1 MNSKKI
7 IIATVII
14 FLVIVMTFAAC
25 KKGTEPIVV
34 TDPYGNPVTDEHGDV
49 ITVVPETEIIEV
61 TDANGEVVT
70 NAKGEVET
78 TIRYIPQDVPIPVTN
93 ADGEVVT
100 NANGEI
106 ETTIIVV
113 PVEST
118 TGIVINVP
126 VTDEKGETQTNTNGD
141 VVTQTTVSSLPENT
155 PSNNIAISNSIGGT
169 NSDIVTGSAAT
180 PDGGFVLSI
189 KTLSRDGM
197 MSVTDGYNLTASVIV
212 KYGKTGRQEWIKAIG
227 GQGSVIINDICVDS
241 DGNIFVAGEGK
252 KNGFFTI
259 HGNEYDAFIQKYTP
273 NGDLVFTKN
282 WGGKYNESF
291 NSIAIA
297 PDGSIITSGFAY
309 SRDGDCEVLNIPK
322 SESVAVVVKFDKDGN
337 LVDQKGFGAFGDY
350 FSDVAVNSNGEIFLS
365 GIFTSKTENSY
376 ITSRGASDVVLFKLG
391 NDFSTVFSKQ
401 WGGAKVDYVADIVPT
416 SDGGCIAA
424 GNSKSSDNSL
434 APVGNKGENDAIVMK
449 FGSDGQI
456 SWIKSFAGTGNDVF
470 TSVALAKDGSI
481 AVAGY
486 SNSNNRDFKFVG
498 NLGGTDGFVA
508 KYSAS
513 GTLVSAQCFGGS
525 GDDNFTTISI
535 LSNGQTLVAGSTLS
549 SDGYMAGM
557 NPKSDGTKEMG
568 IMFSYR

>member
-7 IIATVII
+7 IIATVIV

-70 NAKGEVET
+70 NADGEVET
-78 TIRYIPQDVPIPVTN
+78 TIRYIPQDVPIPVTDAN
-93 ADGEVVT
+93 GEVVT

-126 VTDEKGETQTNTNGD
+126 VTDEKGETQTNANGD

-197 MSVTDGYNLTASVIV
+197 MTVTDGYNLTASVVV

-259 HGNEYDAFIQKYTP
+259 HGNEYDAFIQKYSP

-291 NSIAIA
+291 NGIAIA

-337 LVDQKGFGAFGDY
+337 VVDQKGFGAFGDY

-391 NDFSTVFSKQ
+391 NDLSTIFSKQ

-434 APVGNKGENDAIVMK
+434 SPVGNKGENDAVVMK

-508 KYSAS
+508 KYTAS

-525 GDDNFTTISI
+525 SDDVFTTISI